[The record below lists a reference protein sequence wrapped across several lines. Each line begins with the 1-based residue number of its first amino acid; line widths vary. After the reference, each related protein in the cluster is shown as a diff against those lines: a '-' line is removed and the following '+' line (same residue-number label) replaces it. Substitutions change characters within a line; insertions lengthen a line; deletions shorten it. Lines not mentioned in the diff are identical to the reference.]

1 METITSRD
9 NAKIKYACA
18 VRDSEKQR
26 AADGVFFAEGPK
38 LILELCT
45 SCTPMAVYTT
55 EAALARTPAL
65 AALQSV
71 TTLVAPHVAEKL
83 AGTKSSQGVFALLQT
98 PAPPTHLLHSA
109 RRLLALEGVQDP
121 GNVGTIIRLADWLG
135 IGHVVCSPDV
145 ADVFGPKVVQATMG
159 ALARVRAF
167 YTDVPAWLDK
177 VPAALPVYGTFMA
190 GSNLYA
196 EPLPQGAI
204 VVMGSEGRGIS
215 PEVERR
221 ITHRLTIPTFPPGRQ
236 AVESLN
242 VAVATAMVCAEFR
255 RR

>member
-1 METITSRD
+1 MWSK
-9 NAKIKYACA
+9 NKSKYVRSLAMKK
-18 VRDSEKQR
+18 VRD
-26 AADGVFFAEGPK
+26 AEGLFLAEGGK
-38 LILELCT
+38 AVGELARCFE
-45 SCTPMAVYTT
+45 PVMAVAT
-55 EAALARTPAL
+55 EGWLATHTVPAGL
-65 AALQSV
+65 APDV
-71 TTLVAPHVAEKL
+71 TDEGEMARASLMKSPQGILAVFRKPKAEAQFVPPTDDLTLVL
-83 AGTKSSQGVFALLQT
+83 D
-98 PAPPTHLLHSA
+98 
-109 RRLLALEGVQDP
+109 GVQDP
-121 GNVGTIIRLADWLG
+121 GNV
-135 IGHVVCSPDV
+135 
-145 ADVFGPKVVQATMG
+145 G

>member
-1 METITSRD
+1 MWSK
-9 NAKIKYACA
+9 NKSKYVRSLAMKK
-18 VRDSEKQR
+18 VRD
-26 AADGVFFAEGPK
+26 ADGVFLAEGGK
-38 LILELCT
+38 AVGELARCFE
-45 SCTPMAVYTT
+45 PVMAVAT
-55 EAALARTPAL
+55 EGWLATHAVPAGLTPDVTDEGELARASLMKSPQGIL
-65 AALQSV
+65 AVFRKPKAEAQFVPPTDDL
-71 TTLVAPHVAEKL
+71 TLVL
-83 AGTKSSQGVFALLQT
+83 D
-98 PAPPTHLLHSA
+98 
-109 RRLLALEGVQDP
+109 GVQDP

-196 EPLPQGAI
+196 EPLPRGAV

-215 PEVERR
+215 PAVEHR

>member
-1 METITSRD
+1 MWSK
-9 NAKIKYACA
+9 NKSKYVRSLAMKK
-18 VRDSEKQR
+18 VRD
-26 AADGVFFAEGPK
+26 ADGVFLAEGGK
-38 LILELCT
+38 AVGELARCFE
-45 SCTPMAVYTT
+45 PVMAVAT
-55 EAALARTPAL
+55 EGWLATHTVPAGL
-65 AALQSV
+65 APDV
-71 TTLVAPHVAEKL
+71 TDEGEMARASLMKSPQGILAVFRKPEAEAQFVPPTDDLTLVL
-83 AGTKSSQGVFALLQT
+83 D
-98 PAPPTHLLHSA
+98 
-109 RRLLALEGVQDP
+109 GVQDP

-196 EPLPQGAI
+196 KPLPQGAI